1 MFVGYEEGWH
11 LGRWQAEAA
20 KPTIPAVSKCL
31 AEGEEGV
38 CGEEARAGVKGKEGG
53 RSTII
58 IPCQWLDHNF
68 LAGKHIIPGLFE
80 PPLYSH

>member
-1 MFVGYEEGWH
+1 M
-11 LGRWQAEAA
+11 
-20 KPTIPAVSKCL
+20 

-38 CGEEARAGVKGKEGG
+38 CGEEEGEEGEDGEEGEEGEEGLCGEEARAGVKGKEGG

>member
-1 MFVGYEEGWH
+1 MAEGEEG
-11 LGRWQAEAA
+11 E
-20 KPTIPAVSKCL
+20 
-31 AEGEEGV
+31 EGEEGV
-38 CGEEARAGVKGKEGG
+38 CGEEEHEEGEEGICGEEALAGVKGKEGG